1 METIRALWR
10 DEDGVATVEYVL
22 MLVIIVVGAAA
33 AWTALRGAITSGV
46 NAATTELTG
55 S

>member
-1 METIRALWR
+1 METIRALWS

-33 AWTALRGAITSGV
+33 AWTALRGAIASGV
-46 NAATTELTG
+46 KAASSELIG